1 MHWSPPGSSVHGI
14 LQARILDGLPC
25 PSPGDLPNSRVWS
38 WVSYI
43 SCIGKRVFLPLAPP
57 GKPRFCLIPR
67 PELFLC
73 YTLGHTEWK
82 GSRYFP
88 EIGDKHRKANTF
100 RRQVL
105 SQTRPTQPVHG
116 CSPAASWMTDFSAVL
131 KAAWPLTMEADSSG
145 WVILGPNLDINFWI

>member
-14 LQARILDGLPC
+14 LQARILEWVALPFSRGSSQLKSLKLGLLHLLHWQE
-25 PSPGDLPNSRVWS
+25 S
-38 WVSYI
+38 
-43 SCIGKRVFLPLAPP
+43 FLPLAPP
-57 GKPRFCLIPR
+57 RKPRFCLIPR

-88 EIGDKHRKANTF
+88 EIGDKHRNANTF

-105 SQTRPTQPVHG
+105 SQTRPTQPVYG